1 MTSRLLAARPGRKAA
16 SLLAT
21 AAVFAA
27 AAACASS
34 TKSATGPA
42 ASPTVSTLA
51 PTSGSMS
58 QGADSSLHM
67 ITNHGHRLA
76 FHVVP
81 GHLPA
86 IVLDSGGG
94 QDSSYW
100 KNLVPVLSKDTGS
113 EIITNDRAGM
123 GDSDEVPG
131 PWKVEDAVSDLD
143 AGLQQLGVTHDVVL
157 VPHSEAGE
165 IATYFVNDHPGVVAG
180 AVLVDASLPDFY
192 TPSELARVIAANQD
206 QIAQLAKAPSTKQ
219 TRQLLAVAQNYGPAH
234 QAYHQM
240 TWPQEVP
247 AIVVASAKTP
257 FDTSPADAQ
266 LWRDAQAAF
275 AAHAPNRQLVT
286 AAGSSHD
293 VPLDRPDVVIK
304 AVQDM
309 IAEVNRTH

>member
-21 AAVFAA
+21 AAVLAA

-58 QGADSSLHM
+58 QGTDSSLHM

-113 EIITNDRAGM
+113 EIITYDRAGM

-219 TRQLLAVAQNYGPAH
+219 TRQLLAVAQDYGPAH

-240 TWPQEVP
+240 TWPQDVP